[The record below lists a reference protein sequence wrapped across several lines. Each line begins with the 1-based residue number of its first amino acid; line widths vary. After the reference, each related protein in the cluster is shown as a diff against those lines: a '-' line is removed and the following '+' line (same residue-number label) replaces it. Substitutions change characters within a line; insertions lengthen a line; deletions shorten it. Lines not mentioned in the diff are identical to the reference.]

1 MSHSLPTS
9 NPFFKSA
16 LRRGSLAL
24 AVVLAFGP
32 LARAQED
39 PALEQYYVAN
49 TAYNRN
55 LYPVAI
61 PQYEQFLAKHP
72 NHAKADMARRGLGL
86 SYYALK
92 QYDKAQQQFATLLA
106 KPNLAAEIE
115 RERITMLQGQC
126 MLNTGKAEEARNLF
140 IQSWEKFTDPK
151 FKTAALAAIC
161 DAAYSQSQ
169 WDKVFEWTEKLLA
182 NAPDPNQT
190 GRGLFQRG
198 FAYYKTT
205 KLAEAAETL
214 GKVAATQADAGWKTR
229 AAYLQ
234 GECLSTLGQTDKAE
248 PALAAA
254 LPGMTGVEAL
264 ECQYRLGVARFVL
277 KKYEPAAADFAAY
290 LKDAKPDAQGKPAP
304 FVADAK
310 LYIARCLFERQ
321 DPGAEGQFGALA
333 AGNDLVAAKANLWW
347 ARIHSRAKTP
357 NYDRASDILAPVIE
371 RLRDS
376 PIIDDLEFDYANAAM
391 NRTTPDWAKAAAA
404 LQRVEG
410 RAKFGQ
416 MEEVLAQR
424 ATCLHKLKDYGGSLA
439 VNDAMIQRFPQSNL
453 LGDARFMR
461 GENLYLANRA
471 DDAMKA
477 YTDFHAAHKDH
488 PNVLAAEFRTAQIHH
503 GAARWEPA
511 LAIATPLM
519 AKKPQGRL
527 FAQLSF
533 IIGDC
538 YFRQEKWA
546 EAIPPLEAFV
556 GPQMDKGVPLPSVV
570 PPQTRKR
577 REIVVVPNLDTA
589 LIQLAV
595 ACEKTKQPEKAVEYL
610 FTLTNDYVPPP
621 PPSPPS
627 PHLPLALAEQGR
639 LTYEM
644 KHYQFARGAFDRFI
658 GEEAAGKEAFKAAS
672 GELMP
677 RVMYYYGW
685 VEAAENRHQQA
696 IERFAKVP
704 RNLPLGADAA
714 LQQGIAMIN
723 MSNFKDA
730 AKHFPE
736 MLGQFPQHEKLPL
749 VLYYSGL
756 SAARIETWAQAS
768 PHFKRLLEVQPN
780 SEFADQALYEWAWCE
795 RSQKRNAEAIAL
807 YYQLLAKH
815 PKSPLVIKV
824 QSELAELNL
833 DAGAQEKVI
842 AQLTETLKATTEE
855 TLREPIRTQ
864 LASAHYKKGDH
875 QIAAGLF
882 EKLITDYPNSKLR
895 ASMLFQA
902 GESRLRLKETAAA
915 RDHFAAAAKL
925 PGTEPALLESIIM
938 RLGETQS
945 LTEQHNE
952 AVGTYRQFIGQ
963 YPQSK
968 WMRNAIFG
976 LGFALEKT
984 NKFDEASNE
993 YRKLFADPKIID
1005 VWTVRGRYHL
1015 GECLFNTK
1023 KFEEAIAEFVNVE
1036 LNFKQYPDWQAKAA
1050 LEIGR
1055 VLLIQNKREDAA
1067 KSFKD
1072 VVTKYGKETA
1082 AVVARQYLDQL
1093 RTNQ

>member
-9 NPFFKSA
+9 NPWFKTT
-16 LRRGSLAL
+16 LRRGSLVLAVAL
-24 AVVLAFGP
+24 AFVPVA
-32 LARAQED
+32 ARAQED

-61 PQYEQFLAKHP
+61 PQYEGFLAKHP

-86 SYYALK
+86 SYYAMK

-106 KPNLAAEIE
+106 KPDLAAEIE

-126 MLNTGKAEEARNLF
+126 MLNSGKGEEARNLF
-140 IQSWEKFTDPK
+140 IQNWEKLADPK
-151 FKTAALAAIC
+151 FKAAALATIC
-161 DAAYSQSQ
+161 DVAFGQSQ
-169 WDKVFEWTEKLLA
+169 WDKVIEWTEKLLA

-190 GRGLFQRG
+190 GRGLYQRG

-205 KLAEAAETL
+205 KLAEAAATL
-214 GKVAATQADAGWKTR
+214 EKVAATQADAGWKTR

-234 GECLSTLGQTDKAE
+234 GECLSTLGQPEKAE
-248 PALAAA
+248 PAFAAA

-264 ECQYRLGVARFVL
+264 ECQYRLGVARFIL

-290 LKDAKPDAQGKPAP
+290 LKDVKPDAQGKPSP
-304 FVADAK
+304 LVAEAK

-321 DPGAEGQFGALA
+321 DPGAEGQFGQLA

-357 NYDRASDILAPVIE
+357 NYDRAADILGPVVE

-376 PIIDDLEFDYANAAM
+376 PIIDDLDFDFANAAM
-391 NRTTPDWAKAAAA
+391 SRNTPDWAKAAAA
-404 LQRVEG
+404 FQRVEG

-439 VNDAMIQRFPQSNL
+439 VNDAMIQRFPQSKL

-488 PNVLAAEFRTAQIHH
+488 PNALAAEFRMANIHH

-511 LAIATPLM
+511 LAIATPLL
-519 AKKPQGRL
+519 AKKPEGRL
-527 FAQLSF
+527 FAPLAF
-533 IIGDC
+533 VIGDC
-538 YFRQEKWA
+538 YFRLEKWA

-556 GPQMDKGVPLPSVV
+556 GPQLDKGVPLPSVL
-570 PPQTRKR
+570 PPQNRKR

-589 LIQLAV
+589 FMQLAV

-610 FTLTNDYVPPP
+610 LTLTADYVAPPP
-621 PPSPPS
+621 ALS

-644 KHYQFARGAFDRFI
+644 KHYQFARAAFDRFI

-704 RNLPLGADAA
+704 RNIPLGADAA

-736 MLGQFPQHEKLPL
+736 ILGQFPQHEKIALM
-749 VLYYSGL
+749 LYYAGL
-756 SAARIETWAQAS
+756 SAARTEMWDQAS
-768 PHFKRLLEVQPN
+768 PHFKRLLEQHPTC
-780 SEFADQALYEWAWCE
+780 EFADQALYEWAWCE
-795 RSQKRNAEAIAL
+795 RSMKRTKEAIAL
-807 YYQLLAKH
+807 YDQLLAKH
-815 PKSPLVIKV
+815 PKSPLIIKV
-824 QSELAELNL
+824 HSELAELNL

-842 AQLTETLKATTEE
+842 AQLTETLKTTTDEA
-855 TLREPIRTQ
+855 LREPIRIQ

-875 QIAAGLF
+875 LIAAGLF

-902 GESRLRLKETAAA
+902 GESRLKLKETVPA

-945 LTEQHNE
+945 LTDQHNE
-952 AVGTYRQFIGQ
+952 ATGTYRQFIGQ

-968 WMRNAIFG
+968 WMRNAVFG
-976 LGFALEKT
+976 LGFALEKAG
-984 NKFDEASNE
+984 KFDEAINE

-1005 VWTVRGRYHL
+1005 VWTVRGRYHT

-1023 KFEEAIAEFVNVE
+1023 KFEEAIAEFVGVE

-1055 VLLIQNKREDAA
+1055 VLLIQNKREEAT

-1072 VVTKYGKETA
+1072 VVTKYGKENA
-1082 AVVARQYLDQL
+1082 AVVARQYLDQI